1 MCFSTDGLCTILNG
15 RTYFIRCLKVFLRTS
30 RPLLLVGDWN
40 ATLDTNLWY
49 VGRYS
54 NRRGCKCLKDLFK
67 CFQMSDR
74 YRLDHPNVTMWLR
87 SHRIGS
93 SILYLDRIFCRI
105 VNIDSVGYLQFYVVS
120 YTNHK
125 FVTCTNDLKETKA
138 GSRVLSASFPARQA
152 Y

>member
-1 MCFSTDGLCTILNG
+1 MPFLTG
-15 RTYFIRCLKVFLRTS
+15 RSDSFPRLEIFLGTFQS
-30 RPLLLVGDWN
+30 LLLVGDRN
-40 ATLDTNLWY
+40 TTSNTYVEY
-49 VGRYS
+49 VGRDRS
-54 NRRGCKCLKDLFK
+54 KKRCKCLKDVLRRFHL
-67 CFQMSDR
+67 SDR